1 MPRGLRGVSVRP
13 TARGWQ
19 MVFFGALVF
28 LAAWLL
34 GTTQLYQLA
43 YAFAGLFLVALVLGF
58 VVFRGLR
65 YARRIPAGE
74 RLVAGRPSQVELV
87 LSNASRTR
95 SPLVE
100 VVDAL
105 PERRSFGAPP
115 VERLGMQIIRDSVLF
130 AKRGFYQLGPA
141 EIRTI
146 DPFGLL
152 RFVRRFVMR
161 AAVVVYPEVFEL
173 ESFPVQGWSVEPGGR
188 SSFVGQGDEFSGLR
202 EYRWGDDRR
211 HIHWKSVAR
220 TGELVVKEFA
230 HNAPRRHA
238 VILDLKAG
246 IHVPEAEVEDA
257 VSAAGSVLRH
267 LALEGLPFRLLC
279 TDKERAAIAFGV
291 GEIAYWRAFDLLATV
306 QADGDVKLSDFLGEK
321 LCEEREGLGE
331 GVILVSRSLGEGLV
345 RGVERLRAVGLSVV
359 VVALAVHS
367 YRGTGGNGVMPGRE
381 AAFSEDV
388 KRLELAGAAVRVVRH
403 PGGVAAFA
411 KGQRGAADIW
421 GAM

>member
-1 MPRGLRGVSVRP
+1 MPRALRWVSVRP

-65 YARRIPAGE
+65 YTRRIPAGE

-87 LSNASRTR
+87 ISNASRTR
-95 SPLVE
+95 SPVVE
-100 VVDAL
+100 VVDTL

-115 VERLGMQIIRDSVLF
+115 VEGLGKQVIRDSVLF
-130 AKRGFYQLGPA
+130 AKRGLYQLGPA
-141 EIRTI
+141 EIRI
-146 DPFGLL
+146 IEPFGLL
-152 RFVRRFVMR
+152 RFVRRFVTR
-161 AAVVVYPEVFEL
+161 TEVVVYPEVFEL

-188 SSFVGQGDEFSGLR
+188 SSFVQQGDEFSGLR

-238 VILDLKAG
+238 VVLDLKAG
-246 IHVPEAEVEDA
+246 IDVPEAEVEDT

-267 LALEGLPFRLLC
+267 LALESLPFRLLC
-279 TDKERAAIAFGV
+279 TDKERAAITFSV
-291 GEIAYWRAFDLLATV
+291 DETAYWRAFDLLATV

-321 LCEEREGLGE
+321 LYEEREGLGE
-331 GVILVSRSLGEGLV
+331 GVILISRSLGEDLV
-345 RGVERLRAVGLSVV
+345 RSVERLRAARLSVV
-359 VVALAVHS
+359 VVALAVHT
-367 YRGTGGNGVMPGRE
+367 YRGAEGNGGMSARE
-381 AAFSEDV
+381 AAFSEDIG
-388 KRLELAGAAVRVVRH
+388 RLELAGAAVRVVCY
-403 PGGVAAFA
+403 PGGGSAFA
-411 KGQRGAADIW
+411 KGQRAAADIW
-421 GAM
+421 GAV

>member
-1 MPRGLRGVSVRP
+1 TM
-13 TARGWQ
+13 
-19 MVFFGALVF
+19 
-28 LAAWLL
+28 
-34 GTTQLYQLA
+34 
-43 YAFAGLFLVALVLGF
+43 
-58 VVFRGLR
+58 
-65 YARRIPAGE
+65 
-74 RLVAGRPSQVELV
+74 
-87 LSNASRTR
+87 
-95 SPLVE
+95 
-100 VVDAL
+100 
-105 PERRSFGAPP
+105 
-115 VERLGMQIIRDSVLF
+115 
-130 AKRGFYQLGPA
+130 
-141 EIRTI
+141 

-152 RFVRRFVMR
+152 SFIRRFVMR
-161 AAVVVYPEVFEL
+161 TEIVVYPEVFEL

-279 TDKERAAIAFGV
+279 TDKERAAITFGV
-291 GEIAYWRAFDLLATV
+291 GETAYWRAFDLLATV
-306 QADGDVKLSDFLGEK
+306 QAGGDVKLSDFLGEK

-345 RGVERLRAVGLSVV
+345 RSVERLRAVGLSVV
-359 VVALAVHS
+359 VVALAVHT
-367 YRGTGGNGVMPGRE
+367 YRGTGGHGGMPGRE

-388 KRLELAGAAVRVVRH
+388 RRLELAGAVVRIVRH
-403 PGGVAAFA
+403 PGGVAALA

-421 GAM
+421 GAV

>member
-1 MPRGLRGVSVRP
+1 MI
-13 TARGWQ
+13 
-19 MVFFGALVF
+19 FFGALVF

-43 YAFAGLFLVALVLGF
+43 YAFVGLFLVALVLGF

-74 RLVAGRPSQVELV
+74 RLVAGCPSEVKLV
-87 LSNASRTR
+87 ISNASRAR

-115 VERLGMQIIRDSVLF
+115 VEGLGEQVIRDEVLF
-130 AKRGFYQLGPA
+130 AKRGLYRLGPA

-152 RFVRRFVMR
+152 RFVRKFVTR
-161 AAVVVYPEVFEL
+161 TEVVVYPEVFEL
-173 ESFPVQGWSVEPGGR
+173 ERFPVQGWSVEPGGR
-188 SSFVGQGDEFSGLR
+188 SSFVQQGDEFSGLR

-257 VSAAGSVLRH
+257 VSAAGSALRH

-279 TDKERAAIAFGV
+279 TDKERTAITFGV
-291 GEIAYWRAFDLLATV
+291 DETAYWRAFDLLATV

-331 GVILVSRSLGEGLV
+331 GVILISRSLGEGLV
-345 RGVERLRAVGLSVV
+345 RSVERLRAVGLSVV
-359 VVALAVHS
+359 VVALAVHT
-367 YRGTGGNGVMPGRE
+367 YRETGGHGEMSGRE
-381 AAFSEDV
+381 AAFSEDAR
-388 KRLELAGAAVRVVRH
+388 RLELARAVVHVVRH
-403 PGGVAAFA
+403 PGGVAALA
-411 KGQRGAADIW
+411 KGRGGAADIW
-421 GAM
+421 GVV

>member
-1 MPRGLRGVSVRP
+1 MI
-13 TARGWQ
+13 
-19 MVFFGALVF
+19 FFGALVF

-43 YAFAGLFLVALVLGF
+43 YAFVGLFLVALVLGF

-74 RLVAGRPSQVELV
+74 RLVAGRPSEVKLV
-87 LSNASRTR
+87 ISNASRAR

-115 VERLGMQIIRDSVLF
+115 VEGLGEQVIRDEVLF
-130 AKRGFYQLGPA
+130 AKRGLYQLGPA

-152 RFVRRFVMR
+152 RFVRKFVTR
-161 AAVVVYPEVFEL
+161 TEVVVYPEVFEL
-173 ESFPVQGWSVEPGGR
+173 ERFPVQGWSVEPGGR
-188 SSFVGQGDEFSGLR
+188 SSFVQQGDEFSGLR

-257 VSAAGSVLRH
+257 VSAAGSALRH

-279 TDKERAAIAFGV
+279 TDKERTAITFGV
-291 GEIAYWRAFDLLATV
+291 DETAYWRAFDLLATV

-331 GVILVSRSLGEGLV
+331 GVILISRSLGEGLV
-345 RGVERLRAVGLSVV
+345 RSVERLRAVGLSAV
-359 VVALAVHS
+359 VVALAIHT
-367 YRGTGGNGVMPGRE
+367 YRETGGHGEMSGRE
-381 AAFSEDV
+381 AAFSEDAR
-388 KRLELAGAAVRVVRH
+388 RLELARAVVHVVRH
-403 PGGVAAFA
+403 PGGVAALA
-411 KGQRGAADIW
+411 KGRGGAADIW
-421 GAM
+421 GVV